1 MNLGKKNSITMKRN
15 ILHILLHT
23 LKEIITYKSANF
35 GVYVSFVDLKNEN
48 KTYSNACLES
58 FFWVRN

>member
-15 ILHILLHT
+15 ILHISFHT

-35 GVYVSFVDLKNEN
+35 GVYVSFVDLKM
-48 KTYSNACLES
+48 KAKL
-58 FFWVRN
+58 VQMPA